1 VPVTDHGRLVG
12 IVSRRDLLRVLVR
25 SDADV
30 RRDVLRLV
38 EVYTG
43 DLDAWHVAV
52 LGGVTTIR
60 RVRGTPHV
68 APATEERALTA
79 LARTVGG
86 VVGVRVLRPAHQAAR
101 PPDRRVPAADPGS
114 GS

>member
-1 VPVTDHGRLVG
+1 VTDHGRLVG

-43 DLDAWHVAV
+43 DVDAWQVAV
-52 LGGVTTIR
+52 LGGVATIR
-60 RVRGTPHV
+60 RVRGTPQV

-79 LARTVGG
+79 LARTIGG
-86 VVGVRVLRPAHQAAR
+86 VVAVRVLRPAHQGAP